1 MGVSVATDDR
11 GGRIRDQRLFF
22 FAFVRNFPTAVKFL
36 LLFIFFF
43 PEELKDWKAAE
54 NSWVVSPWPQTGAD
68 HPCPA
73 AIYFYFFVQKSNNRA
88 AIRQNEAARNKT
100 KCATRFNIWVW
111 RHLSLLLI
119 SGSSCRCNW
128 PKLNVNSLSVCVHFP
143 NMSTA
148 LFEFQ

>member
-22 FAFVRNFPTAVKFL
+22 FCVRAEFPDRREI
-36 LLFIFFF
+36 FIVIYFF
-43 PEELKDWKAAE
+43 PPDELKDWKAAE